1 MGIYKIIR
9 ILWKLLIAY
18 EGGGL
23 TNAMIVH
30 GPPGGGWIGL
40 ADDVLVIAI
49 KMLAEGAGF
58 ELTFGEGLALGIF
71 IGEIR
76 KIIEDGEEYWDA
88 SDRQRAHIRW
98 EVEHDPAFA
107 EAGPYLYGRISVED
121 VLWLS
126 FSGKIVG
133 QSEAVTSIW
142 QAVTDIFAVVGD
154 SADVAL
160 LA

>member
-1 MGIYKIIR
+1 MV
-9 ILWKLLIAY
+9 WKLFLAY

-30 GPPGGGWIGL
+30 GPPGGGWVGL
-40 ADDVLVIAI
+40 ADDITVIVLKMIA
-49 KMLAEGAGF
+49 ANAGF
-58 ELTFGEGLALGIF
+58 DLSFGEGLALSIF
-71 IGEIR
+71 LGEIR

-88 SDRQRAHIRW
+88 SDRERAHIRY

-126 FSGKIVG
+126 FSGKILG
-133 QSEAVTSIW
+133 QSEAVTSMW

-154 SADVAL
+154 TADVAL